1 MTLAEP
7 RWQKDLDAYLSYLRF
22 ERGYASRTLQTYRQQ
37 LGLVA
42 NSQANTA
49 SQSIADDGVT
59 FSWHSQTESSLQHYL
74 ANGRRRG
81 LSARSL
87 ALAVA
92 ALRGLYRYLQQQQQV
107 TDNPA
112 QYLTVPKPKQKLPKN
127 LDIDA
132 LQHLLSFD
140 SSSDV
145 LACRDKA
152 MLELFYSSGLRL
164 AELVG
169 SNINDIDWREK
180 LIRERGKGSKERQIP
195 IGSVALNALQ
205 HWLSQRH
212 LLLGDATPQQDH
224 HALFLS
230 KQQQRISARQ
240 VRQRVNH
247 WAKQQGLGQQLHP
260 HMLRHSFASHLLQSS
275 SDLRAVQDLLG
286 HANVSTTQV
295 YTHLDFQHLAAVY
308 DNAHPRARKKP

>member
-1 MTLAEP
+1 MTKAEP
-7 RWQKDLDAYLSYLRF
+7 RWQTDIDAYLSYLRF
-22 ERGYASRTLQTYRQQ
+22 ERGYASRTLQTYQQQ
-37 LGLVA
+37 LSLVA
-42 NSQANTA
+42 NSQAEVA
-49 SQSIADDGVT
+49 SQTITDDPT
-59 FSWHSQTESSLQHYL
+59 AFSWYSQTESSLQTYL

-87 ALAVA
+87 ALVVA
-92 ALRGLYRYLQQQQQV
+92 ALRGLYRYLQQQQLV
-107 TDNPA
+107 SDNPA
-112 QYLTVPKPKQKLPKN
+112 QYLTVPKPKPKLPKN

-180 LIRERGKGSKERQIP
+180 LIRVRGKGSKERQIP
-195 IGSVALNALQ
+195 IGSLAITALQ

-212 LLLGDATPQQDH
+212 LLLGAATPEADH
-224 HALFLS
+224 NALFLS
-230 KQQQRISARQ
+230 KQQLRMSARQ

-260 HMLRHSFASHLLQSS
+260 HMLRHSFASHVLQSS
-275 SDLRAVQDLLG
+275 GDLRAVQDLLG
-286 HANVSTTQV
+286 HANLSTTQV

>member
-1 MTLAEP
+1 MTTAEP
-7 RWQKDLDAYLSYLRF
+7 RWQRDIEQYLSYLRF

-37 LGLVA
+37 LSLFA
-42 NSQANTA
+42 S
-49 SQSIADDGVT
+49 SQSAQTAGT
-59 FSWHSQTESSLQHYL
+59 EPAEFSWHQQTETTLQSYL

-87 ALAVA
+87 ALTVA
-92 ALRGLYRYLQQQQQV
+92 SLRGLYRYLQQQQQV
-107 TDNPA
+107 SDNPA
-112 QYLTVPKPKQKLPKN
+112 QYLTVPKPKAKLPKN
-127 LDIDA
+127 LDIDT

-140 SSSDV
+140 SKSDV

-169 SNINDIDWREK
+169 CNINDINWREQ
-180 LIRERGKGSKERQIP
+180 LIRVRGKGSKERQIP
-195 IGSVALNALQ
+195 IGSVALKALQ

-212 LLLGDATPQQDH
+212 LLLGDATPEADQN
-224 HALFLS
+224 ALFLS

-240 VRQRVNH
+240 VRQRVEH
-247 WAKQQGLGQQLHP
+247 WAKVQGLGQQLHP
-260 HMLRHSFASHLLQSS
+260 HMLRHSFASHVLQSS
-275 SDLRAVQDLLG
+275 GDLRAVQDLLG
-286 HANVSTTQV
+286 HANLSTTQV

-308 DNAHPRARKKP
+308 DNAHPRARKKT